1 MIRRAVLSKM
11 NARHQRWLR
20 QRTLLPLFM
29 VTAMCIIGL
38 EGTMIRPGQPSAG
51 PSTHLTADGVGPLSN
66 SSSSSSSS
74 AATERHRRLI
84 PYMQYYVTSTAGPP
98 PPSGDGGASDTG
110 DYQPSFNPLYNY
122 RPINVPVRQEPA
134 AGADIRAA
142 YYTAKHAKPQQQPQ
156 QQSYRTQEEPY
167 ELPRSPVV
175 VHRKPYYG
183 TAPAK
188 LISSTGLKSL
198 PASSSSSSSSS
209 SSINPFTYEYNHRHH
224 PQGVK
229 VVSVGGGSAGA
240 PTSYAVLS
248 TGDHTGSDLYER
260 PKYAVIPRER
270 DQYEQVVVPQRFAV
284 LPAKVYGLEEGADDL
299 PAGGKYFLPAGPG
312 ERSKPSAL
320 YQSVPVAYKK
330 KIINPFLPSNTIPGP
345 FTPMTGGSSGS
356 SSSSSG
362 GGSVTNTFSTQHQQ
376 EGTRSGSQTSYV
388 KSAVTEQPSVAVYS
402 SYDHGAPVQDHRGH
416 GEPVV
421 SSPYVVVK
429 TVPKFYYEKPRITGP
444 TPAPSPYPVYYKEKP
459 SEGRKQH
466 SNHSG
471 YTRPRIPG
479 VVPVRLAVDPN
490 NHVTDGQSEQHHSHQ
505 YYKIGQQLY
514 KVQQEHGVTPTKL
527 QTVPPPPRQHLTET
541 ILTQH
546 ATPQKPAEVA
556 GKSPPTGQYYLT
568 PNYKV
573 YKVPAKHHHTVPE
586 HPAYQY
592 AHPQPVAVYSSTTPR
607 PVSYSSVSPSTTP
620 APVHETPSYPVYH
633 PSVKPPRHNRT
644 EYANRQRFYPQSMR
658 HPSQHKPRP
667 IPLAP
672 APVDHEQALGFP
684 AAPAPGSSLADLLK
698 NLQDNNLLPKTL
710 TPDNIDNSIR
720 TLVKILNNLKANGHP
735 QRPPVAEPPETP
747 REPTTYERTN
757 YTTVEPESYVDTDK
771 YRAGPPMLINKIVT
785 PGPNT
790 GRPGIDYPALAEI
803 PETSFSCKEQRYKG
817 FFGDPETNCQVW
829 HYCDLNGGKAS
840 FLCPNGTI
848 FSQVALTC
856 DWWFN
861 VKCSTTAQL
870 YVLNERLYKYILPF
884 TPKFPE
890 DYSGPLVDKYLA
902 LKFQE
907 MEEKMKQQRAKGA
920 KQGSIEIPNAVP
932 ENDEVNGNT
941 LEDNDERYN
950 QNQPYPIRYATT
962 EAVPERATATSV
974 RPSDPSPSSS
984 SSSVPITLEDIDA
997 ELHRGSNGGGMVES
1011 SSPSSGSSTMGP
1023 VSPMMDVSEEEQ
1035 QEDERRSPS
1044 AYRTS
1049 SVPTTT
1055 TLIIATEEPP
1065 IDPFRSEEMMMML
1078 RPEGR
1083 QEDDDEEEDEYANVV
1098 VKAEHRSPSPQHS
1111 NSLPTAAPILSK
1123 IRRIEVK
1130 NDGTSGHLIRNPN
1143 YDRRRKK

>member
-1 MIRRAVLSKM
+1 
-11 NARHQRWLR
+11 
-20 QRTLLPLFM
+20 
-29 VTAMCIIGL
+29 MCIIGL
-38 EGTMIRPGQPSAG
+38 EGTMIRPGVPAK
-51 PSTHLTADGVGPLSN
+51 DGVTTQQRDATQPPVDPLSAARN
-66 SSSSSSSS
+66 SSSS
-74 AATERHRRLI
+74 ADRHRRLI
-84 PYMQYYVTSTAGPP
+84 PYMQYYVTSTGGPP
-98 PPSGDGGASDTG
+98 PASGGGATDNA
-110 DYQPSFNPLYNY
+110 DYQPSFNQLYNY
-122 RPINVPVRQEPA
+122 RPINVPVRQEP
-134 AGADIRAA
+134 GADIRPA
-142 YYTAKHAKPQQQPQ
+142 YYTHSKHAKPQQQQP
-156 QQSYRTQEEPY
+156 QSYRTQEDTLPY
-167 ELPRSPVV
+167 ELQRPAL
-175 VHRKPYYG
+175 HRKPAYYS
-183 TAPAK
+183 APTK

-198 PASSSSSSSSS
+198 PSSSSSSSSS
-209 SSINPFTYEYNHRHH
+209 PSSSSSSSSSVSINPFTYEYNHRHH
-224 PQGVK
+224 PPHQAAVK
-229 VVSVGGGSAGA
+229 VVSAGS

-248 TGDHTGSDLYER
+248 SGDHADGNHGDLYER

-270 DQYEQVVVPQRFAV
+270 DPYEQVVPPQRFAV
-284 LPAKVYGLEEGADDL
+284 LPQKVYGLEVHTKHQEAEDGADVVGGDL
-299 PAGGKYFLPAGPG
+299 PSGGKYFLPTVSG
-312 ERSKPSAL
+312 EHARKPAL
-320 YQSVPVAYKK
+320 P
-330 KIINPFLPSNTIPGP
+330 T
-345 FTPMTGGSSGS
+345 
-356 SSSSSG
+356 
-362 GGSVTNTFSTQHQQ
+362 
-376 EGTRSGSQTSYV
+376 
-388 KSAVTEQPSVAVYS
+388 VAVYS
-402 SYDHGAPVQDHRGH
+402 SYDHGAPVQDNRGH
-416 GEPVV
+416 GDVV

-429 TVPKFYYEKPRITGP
+429 TVPKFYYEKPRISVSTP
-444 TPAPSPYPVYYKEKP
+444 TPAPYQVYYKEKP

-479 VVPVRLAVDPN
+479 VVPVRLTVDPN
-490 NHVTDGQSEQHHSHQ
+490 THLNDGQPEQLSSH

-514 KVQQEHGVTPTKL
+514 KVQEHGPAPTKL
-527 QTVPPPPRQHLTET
+527 QTVAPPRQHLTET

-546 ATPQKPAEVA
+546 APQKPSLPDVVA
-556 GKSPPTGQYYLT
+556 KNPSIAGQYYLG

-573 YKVPAKHHHTVPE
+573 YKVPVKHHHPMPE
-586 HPAYQY
+586 QTYPSY
-592 AHPQPVAVYSSTTPR
+592 VMYSSTTPR
-607 PVSYSSVSPSTTP
+607 PVSYSSVSPPVTTAAP
-620 APVHETPSYPVYH
+620 PVHETPLYPVYH
-633 PSVKPPRHNRT
+633 HHQPSVKPARNNRT

-672 APVDHEQALGFP
+672 VAEHEQAQPYGIP
-684 AAPAPGSSLADLLK
+684 AGSTGSLSDLLK

-720 TLVKILNNLKANGHP
+720 TLVKILNNLKANGHH
-735 QRPPVAEPPETP
+735 RPEVVERPELSEPAY
-747 REPTTYERTN
+747 EPAN
-757 YTTVEPESYVDTDK
+757 YTTVEPETYVDTDK
-771 YRAGPPMLINKIVT
+771 YRAGPPMLINKIVS

-790 GRPGIDYPALAEI
+790 GKPGIDYPALAEI
-803 PETSFSCKEQRYKG
+803 PETSFKCKDQRYKG

-902 LKFQE
+902 IKFQE

-920 KQGSIEIPNAVP
+920 KQGSIEAPSAVP

-950 QNQPYPIRYATT
+950 QNQPYPIKYATT
-962 EAVPERATATSV
+962 EAGPPEHASVTSV
-974 RPSDPSPSSS
+974 RPKPVVSMPSAP

-997 ELHRGSNGGGMVES
+997 ELQRGSNGGAMVES
-1011 SSPSSGSSTMGP
+1011 SSISSSSSSSTP
-1023 VSPMMDVSEEEQ
+1023 SPMMSASEEE
-1035 QEDERRSPS
+1035 EEEARRQS
-1044 AYRTS
+1044 ASSSFRTS

-1065 IDPFRSEEMMMML
+1065 IDPFRSAEDMRMVL
-1078 RPEGR
+1078 PEGR
-1083 QEDDDEEEDEYANVV
+1083 EEEEDDYSNVLNTDHSV
-1098 VKAEHRSPSPQHS
+1098 VPPHHH

-1143 YDRRRKK
+1143 YDRRRKNSCWGNSFLSTPDDDN